1 MNHLWKMNLTYY
13 LGVITCGS
21 ILILATSLLLFAKKV
36 SLSICIGTLRSG
48 VFIRDDVACEIMTCV
63 KRGWTVNS

>member
-1 MNHLWKMNLTYY
+1 VNHLWEMSITYY
-13 LGVITCGS
+13 LGVITRGS
-21 ILILATSLLLFAKKV
+21 ILVLTASLLLFAKKV